1 MKTSLFDYELPKEII
16 AQNPPEKRGDT
27 KLLVLNRKTR
37 SIQHKHYSDIP
48 DYIKKDDV
56 VVLNKTKVLWARIF
70 PTVKRT
76 GRRVEVLF
84 LKNAEKGLWH
94 CLVGRARNV
103 KIGDR
108 LLLNEYELEIVER
121 KESDPGFMIQARNAK
136 EIMSKYGHVPLP
148 PYIKRKD
155 VDSDKIRYNTV
166 FAEDDN
172 SVAAPT
178 ASLNLIEKSLKGIK
192 DRGAKV
198 CYVDLEVGW
207 GTFAPI
213 NTEKV
218 EDFQIHP
225 EEISIGKSAV
235 DCVNKC
241 KGRVWAFGTTVV
253 RALESVAIDSDKI
266 KRYEGETSL
275 FIYPGYK
282 FKVVDVL
289 VTNFH
294 APRTS
299 LLTLVS
305 AFAGRGL
312 IMRAYEEAKKE
323 KCRFLSY
330 GDSMLIT

>member
-1 MKTSLFDYELPKEII
+1 MKTCLFDYELPKEMI

-27 KLLVLNRKTR
+27 RLLVLNRKTKG
-37 SIQHKHYSDIP
+37 IKHKHYSDVP

-76 GRRVEVLF
+76 GRMVEILF
-84 LKNAEKGLWH
+84 LKNIKKNLWH

-108 LLLNEYELEIVER
+108 LLLNGYELKIVEG
-121 KESDPGFMIQARNAK
+121 KENDPGFIIQVKNAK
-136 EIMSKYGHVPLP
+136 EIMSEYGHVPLP

-155 VDSDKIRYNTV
+155 VDKDKIRYNTV

-178 ASLNLIEKSLKGIK
+178 ASLNLTESILKRIK
-192 DRGAKV
+192 DKGTKV

-207 GTFAPI
+207 GTFAPV

-218 EDFQIHP
+218 EDFKIHP
-225 EEISIGKSAV
+225 EKIFIDKSAV

-253 RALESVAIDSDKI
+253 RALEGVAIDSDKI
-266 KRYEGETSL
+266 KQYDGETSL
-275 FIYPGYK
+275 FIYPGYE
-282 FKVVDVL
+282 FKIVDVL

-305 AFAGRGL
+305 AFAGRGHV
-312 IMRAYEEAKKE
+312 MNAYNEAKRLGY
-323 KCRFLSY
+323 RFLSY